1 MQLTD
6 TNNLPLPIKR
16 RNLIPIWMKPFIFL
30 FLLFGI
36 TGLYGIWQNIMGN
49 ESESTIYGLE
59 AFTVFSALGVF
70 LKCIMF
76 FKAVTAFGLWM
87 GKDWAIKLGI
97 IDAVVG
103 LIVCVAVMVILPFTE
118 LVDGIHRVNFRF
130 EVLLLI
136 PYLIQLLRMRKAWDD
151 PSLAI
156 PTLFP
161 QKPAPVVPVMPSKP
175 APVPVP
181 EQKKEETIDKEDH
194 SRFMPK

>member
-1 MQLTD
+1 M
-6 TNNLPLPIKR
+6 KR

-76 FKAVTAFGLWM
+76 IKAITAFGLWM

-103 LIVCVAVMVILPFTE
+103 LVVCVAVMVILPFTE
-118 LVDGIHRVNFRF
+118 LVDGIHQVNFRF

-136 PYLIQLLRMRKAWDD
+136 PYLIQLIRMRKAWAD
-151 PSLAI
+151 
-156 PTLFP
+156 PTLPVQTIFP
-161 QKPAPVVPVMPSKP
+161 QKPKPVVPVMPAKP
-175 APVPVP
+175 APAP
-181 EQKKEETIDKEDH
+181 EPKKAEVIDKEDH